1 MKNKLNNL
9 LIAGALTF
17 SAQVAIA
24 DEVVNV
30 LNWSDYID
38 EQVNTDFTAATG
50 IKVVYDV
57 FDSNEVLEAKLLA
70 GGSGYDVVVP
80 SSSFLA
86 RQIQA
91 GVFQKLDKS
100 KSYLLYCWHW
110 NRSKFAMEIMK
121 EKWFIFVKDLAG
133 WIDEWIKAGEKI
145 VEKI

>member
-17 SAQVAIA
+17 TAQAVIA
-24 DEVVNV
+24 EEVVNV

-70 GGSGYDVVVP
+70 GSSGYDVVVP

-86 RQIQA
+86 RQIEA

-100 KSYLLYCWHW
+100 KLSNIGNMFC
-110 NRSKFAMEIMK
+110 SEP
-121 EKWFIFVKDLAG
+121 LA
-133 WIDEWIKAGEKI
+133 
-145 VEKI
+145 

>member
-17 SAQVAIA
+17 SAQAAIA

-80 SSSFLA
+80 SSSFL
-86 RQIQA
+86 
-91 GVFQKLDKS
+91 S
-100 KSYLLYCWHW
+100 SS
-110 NRSKFAMEIMK
+110 NRSRCFPKT
-121 EKWFIFVKDLAG
+121 
-133 WIDEWIKAGEKI
+133 
-145 VEKI
+145 